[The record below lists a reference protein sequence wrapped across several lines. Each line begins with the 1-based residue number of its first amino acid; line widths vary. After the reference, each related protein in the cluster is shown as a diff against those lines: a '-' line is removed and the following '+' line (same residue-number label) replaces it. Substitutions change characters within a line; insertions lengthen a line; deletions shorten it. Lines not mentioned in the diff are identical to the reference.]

1 MASSPV
7 WSCHAPVIRA
17 RRWIMAVTIFFFL
30 VFFLHCLADHLLLQL
45 TCEWSW
51 WPRWLTPGEP
61 ESGKSCERWRETER
75 ESKRPRPN
83 TPTHTHT
90 NTHTLYCASTA
101 AEPSVFLRGRDATFM
116 QREAVIFF
124 WVQEFLARCWHDAP
138 GSDRCCHPDSEARP
152 PTRQELSARAARRPR
167 TVLGA
172 WSQLGT
178 ERSTNRWSRFNCV
191 TLGGEKKKTEKK
203 WLQWSMKPWAQ
214 HSLLHLQF
222 KGALRSIWG
231 RNVHQ
236 KRSDLLCQTK

>member
-90 NTHTLYCASTA
+90 HQHTHTVLCLHSGWAQCISERERRHIYA
-101 AEPSVFLRGRDATFM
+101 ARGRHLLLGPGVPSEMLAWRARLWQVLPPRQRGSATN
-116 QREAVIFF
+116 Q
-124 WVQEFLARCWHDAP
+124 
-138 GSDRCCHPDSEARP
+138 
-152 PTRQELSARAARRPR
+152 TRVVCS
-167 TVLGA
+167 
-172 WSQLGT
+172 
-178 ERSTNRWSRFNCV
+178 SR
-191 TLGGEKKKTEKK
+191 KKTQDRAGSVIPT
-203 WLQWSMKPWAQ
+203 WHRAQ
-214 HSLLHLQF
+214 HQSLEPL
-222 KGALRSIWG
+222 
-231 RNVHQ
+231 
-236 KRSDLLCQTK
+236 